1 MRVPSTLLGAES
13 ATVNRGYAG
22 QQYNITA
29 VGFIVS
35 QGRLAEKPIDTGR
48 AKVIEENF

>member
-13 ATVNRGYAG
+13 ATVSRGYVG

-29 VGFIVS
+29 VGFIIS
-35 QGRLAEKPIDTGR
+35 QGRLAEKPIDTCR
-48 AKVIEENF
+48 AKVTEENF